1 MERRVENSSGVKS
14 TIGFL
19 MFVPTLFTFKAGINY
34 YVFRIVLRG
43 ITTNTLCA
51 LLYKDMKLPME
62 ERGDSFHQALSL
74 SSIRDIADR
83 PINLETRTVPVS
95 QRFFEFC
102 LIASASVNP
111 CSKTDQ
117 FLNNRTPVV
126 TVNTHKCLRIRCLRG
141 LCSWKLNR
149 CGERETRCLEC
160 RR

>member
-1 MERRVENSSGVKS
+1 
-14 TIGFL
+14 

-51 LLYKDMKLPME
+51 LLYKDMKLPVE

-95 QRFFEFC
+95 QTIFEFC
-102 LIASASVNP
+102 LIASASVNL

-117 FLNNRTPVV
+117 LFNNRTPVL
-126 TVNTHKCLRIRCLRG
+126 TVNTRLRIRCLI
-141 LCSWKLNR
+141 CSQR
-149 CGERETRCLEC
+149 YGEGEREKPDASSAASDKSRHSME
-160 RR
+160 RPPVVG